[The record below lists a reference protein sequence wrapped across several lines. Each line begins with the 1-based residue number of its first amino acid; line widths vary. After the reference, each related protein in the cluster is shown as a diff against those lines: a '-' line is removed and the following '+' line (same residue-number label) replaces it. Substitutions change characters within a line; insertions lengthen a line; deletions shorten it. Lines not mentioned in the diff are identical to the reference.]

1 MVKKIN
7 QFLGDVRSEMDKV
20 SWPTWDELRSS
31 TYVVLTYL
39 MLIIFLFFIDF
50 VLAKILNFIL
60 YYGMVYIQSY
70 FW

>member
-31 TYVVLTYL
+31 TYVVLTLSL
-39 MLIIFLFFIDF
+39 MLIIFLFVIDF
-50 VLAKILNFIL
+50 VLAKILNIVL
-60 YYGMVYIQSY
+60 
-70 FW
+70 

>member
-31 TYVVLTYL
+31 TYVVLTL
-39 MLIIFLFFIDF
+39 SFILIIFLFVIDF
-50 VLAKILNFIL
+50 VLAKILNIVL
-60 YYGMVYIQSY
+60 
-70 FW
+70 

>member
-31 TYVVLTYL
+31 TYVVLTL
-39 MLIIFLFFIDF
+39 SLILIIFLFVIDF
-50 VLAKILNFIL
+50 VLAKILNIVL
-60 YYGMVYIQSY
+60 
-70 FW
+70 

>member
-31 TYVVLTYL
+31 TYVVLTLSL
-39 MLIIFLFFIDF
+39 MLIVFLFVIDF
-50 VLAKILNFIL
+50 VLAKILNIVL
-60 YYGMVYIQSY
+60 
-70 FW
+70 